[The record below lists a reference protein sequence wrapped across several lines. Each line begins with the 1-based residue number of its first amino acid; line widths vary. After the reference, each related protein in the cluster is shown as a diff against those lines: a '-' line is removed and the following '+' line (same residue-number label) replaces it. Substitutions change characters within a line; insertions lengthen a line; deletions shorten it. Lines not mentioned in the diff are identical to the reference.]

1 MGLEVSSGVTDPT
14 VHTDWYSASVVRNEC
29 NVMQCYA
36 MLCNVMQSYAMLC
49 NWLVSKTYTRD
60 GFGASLNAIVAH
72 RYAIDILDDL
82 ALNIIQLQDMVILW
96 CKNQ

>member
-14 VHTDWYSASVVRNEC
+14 AHTDWYSASVERNEC
-29 NVMQCYA
+29 NVMQC
-36 MLCNVMQSYAMLC
+36 YAMLC

-60 GFGASLNAIVAH
+60 GFGASLNATVAH
-72 RYAIDILDDL
+72 LYAIDILDDL

>member
-14 VHTDWYSASVVRNEC
+14 VYTDWYSASVVRNEC

-36 MLCNVMQSYAMLC
+36 MLCNVMQYYAMLC
-49 NWLVSKTYTRD
+49 KVMQLVSKQDLHKRWIKRFTEAR
-60 GFGASLNAIVAH
+60 

>member
-1 MGLEVSSGVTDPT
+1 
-14 VHTDWYSASVVRNEC
+14 
-29 NVMQCYA
+29 MQC
-36 MLCNVMQSYAMLC
+36 YAMLC

-60 GFGASLNAIVAH
+60 GFSASLNATVAR

-96 CKNQ
+96 CKNQQNLCFDTFRQAPQTAKRELDRLDRDSNIYYMITTIYDC